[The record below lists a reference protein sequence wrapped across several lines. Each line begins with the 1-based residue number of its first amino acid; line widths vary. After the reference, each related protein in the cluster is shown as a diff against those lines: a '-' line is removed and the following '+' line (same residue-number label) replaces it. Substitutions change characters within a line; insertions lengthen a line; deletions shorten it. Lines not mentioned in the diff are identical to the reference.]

1 MINSMDVFLPYVII
15 IVRARLLDHESV
27 SMLFWMDMKTC
38 FLFPGQGAQ
47 YPGMARDL
55 WESSAKVKDLF
66 ETASDA
72 LKMDTKKL
80 LFESSA
86 EDLKATDK
94 TQVAMTIACLCSST
108 VLKERGVIPAACAGF
123 SLGEF
128 AALCEAGVLS
138 VPDVLAIVRIRGE
151 LMEKASRNLDS
162 IDGAPGMAAVLG
174 LPADKVVSALQSLA
188 AEGVYPANYNSPSQ
202 VVVSGTARGL
212 AVAEKELK
220 AAGARRLVRLQVSGP
235 FHSPLLR
242 EARAGFDEALARFSF
257 SDPVVPVYSNVTG
270 TLIRSGE
277 EARRLSGEQ
286 LVSMVRWVTVQ
297 EGLLADGCDRFLE
310 TGPGTVLTGLLH
322 ALRPEARCSP
332 AGTLQAISKALEAS

>member
-1 MINSMDVFLPYVII
+1 
-15 IVRARLLDHESV
+15 
-27 SMLFWMDMKTC
+27 MLFSLDMKTC

-55 WESSAKVKDLF
+55 WESSARARELF

-72 LKMDTKKL
+72 LKIDAKKL
-80 LFESSA
+80 MFESSA

-94 TQVAMTIACLCSST
+94 TQVAMTIACLCSSA
-108 VLKERGVIPAACAGF
+108 VLREKGIAPAACAGF

-138 VPDVLAIVRIRGE
+138 AADVLSIVRIRGE
-151 LMEKASRNLDS
+151 LMEKASRGLDS
-162 IDGAPGMAAVLG
+162 TDGAPGMAAVLG
-174 LPADKVVSALQSLA
+174 LPAQQVFAALGPLA
-188 AEGVYPANYNSPSQ
+188 AEGVFPANHNSPSQ

-212 AVAEKELK
+212 AVAEKQLK
-220 AAGARRLVRLQVSGP
+220 AAGAKRLVRLQVSGP

-270 TLIRSGE
+270 KRIGSGE
-277 EARRLSGEQ
+277 EARRLCGEQ
-286 LVSMVRWVTVQ
+286 LVTMVRWVEVQ
-297 EGLLADGCDRFLE
+297 EALLADGCDRFLE
-310 TGPGTVLTGLLH
+310 TGPGTVLTGLMR
-322 ALRPEARCSP
+322 ALQPEARCAP
-332 AGTLQAISKALEAS
+332 AGTLEAISRALEAA